1 MNPWRSVAV
10 LASVFILPWTIGCGG
25 GSTPTKGKILTEGGY
40 TEDAKGGPSMLE
52 GKVQIDGSSTVAPVS
67 EAVAEE
73 FHKVHDKVNVTV
85 GTSGTGGGFK
95 RFVRG
100 EIDIAD
106 ASRPISAKEKEEC
119 AKNKIEYLELAIATD
134 GLAVV
139 VNPKN
144 DWVDCITVEQLKMI
158 WQPES
163 TVKTWKDVD
172 PKWPDT
178 PIKLFGPGTDS
189 GTFDFFTGV
198 INGKEKACRQ
208 EFTASEDD
216 NTLVVGIEAE
226 KNALGYFG
234 YAYFAENK
242 ARLKLLGVDG
252 GKGCVSP
259 SDATVIDGTYKPLSR
274 PLYIYVNKASLKR
287 PELATFIKFYLDN
300 AAKLVEEVK
309 YVPLDVKPAQEAL
322 SAALEAAK
330 KG

>member
-1 MNPWRSVAV
+1 
-10 LASVFILPWTIGCGG
+10 
-25 GSTPTKGKILTEGGY
+25 
-40 TEDAKGGPSMLE
+40 MLE

>member
-1 MNPWRSVAV
+1 MKPWRSVAV
-10 LASVFILPWTIGCGG
+10 LASTVLLPWAIGCGG
-25 GSTPTKGKILTEGGY
+25 GTTPTKGGTPTKVVE
-40 TEDAKGGPSMLE
+40 AALE

-287 PELATFIKFYLDN
+287 PELVAFVKFYLDN
-300 AAKLVEEVK
+300 APKLVEEVK